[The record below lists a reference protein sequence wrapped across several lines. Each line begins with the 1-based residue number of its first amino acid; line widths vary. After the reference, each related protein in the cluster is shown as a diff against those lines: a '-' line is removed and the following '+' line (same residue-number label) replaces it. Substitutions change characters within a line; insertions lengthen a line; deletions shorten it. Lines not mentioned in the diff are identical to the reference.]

1 MGAQDLPRRAGAR
14 AAAHDPGPFVT
25 VGGRRVILGYSALP
39 GGGRWVPAISVDPDG
54 PSQRRRFYVASQDH
68 AVSSPG
74 AAMQLAV
81 RMAADWPK
89 LDSRDL
95 VATLHW
101 LGIPAA
107 CG

>member
-1 MGAQDLPRRAGAR
+1 MRTQALPRRAGGR
-14 AAAHDPGPFVT
+14 AAAHDPEPFVM

-54 PSQRRRFYVASQDH
+54 PNQRRRFYVASAEH
-68 AVSSPG
+68 AVTSPVT
-74 AAMQLAV
+74 AMQIAG

-89 LDSRDL
+89 LDGRDL

-101 LGIPAA
+101 LGITAA
-107 CG
+107 CA